1 MEAGER
7 KAGKFSYSEK
17 EFFLDIYLTK
27 NLSLLLHDIHS
38 PFYWGI
44 LKKTILFSGLKKK
57 SAEQENSSPYFI
69 ER

>member
-27 NLSLLLHDIHS
+27 NSSLLLRAIHS
-38 PFYWGI
+38 PFYCWI
-44 LKKTILFSGLKKK
+44 LKKTILFFKKICETRK
-57 SAEQENSSPYFI
+57 LESIHE
-69 ER
+69 